1 MKRLTTKKGAPKNND
16 DGHRAWRKAW
26 QELEQKR
33 IQAWIERI
41 PRHIQEIIRLEGGNE
56 YQEGRN
62 DEEAARQ
69 NRRPRR

>member
-1 MKRLTTKKGAPKNND
+1 ML
-16 DGHRAWRKAW
+16 
-26 QELEQKR
+26 
-33 IQAWIERI
+33 
-41 PRHIQEIIRLEGGNE
+41 RHIQEIIRLEGGDE